1 MSSTPYCVRVVS
13 SYIYEQSDAP
23 YASMGRQNKWVKG
36 FVSVLIEKEA
46 SLSDFD
52 LRFKQLPRPMDEVAA
67 LSEAFIA
74 DNVELVICAG
84 TDSIVRWAKV
94 NNTIPT
100 FYFGAHPEN
109 NGLDIIEQENITGVR
124 LNLPLVWCFQNFSF
138 LKELV
143 PKLENIYIPL
153 NLGSEFAFPNIRVNY
168 QLFRELRNEVWIT
181 GKSSYIGHRSIHFL
195 AERLGCQYYEGP
207 YLTLEE
213 LEECLSQMNPKH
225 SALVGFNDTVLLD
238 GAVDLILRFVKR
250 KAIPLFW
257 VNNFPIIE
265 AGGVADFSS
274 DFESVGKLL
283 GAMGLQLLRDKIPVQ
298 EIKYQADPGEKFSI
312 NLKGCEELSIAVSP
326 QLLGRFHTI
335 ID

>member
-1 MSSTPYCVRVVS
+1 VS
-13 SYIYEQSDAP
+13 SYIHEQSNDL
-23 YASMGRQNKWVKG
+23 YVSIGKHYNWVRG
-36 FVSVLIEKEA
+36 FTSTLLDEGS
-46 SLSDFD
+46 SLMDFD
-52 LRFKQLPRPMDEVAA
+52 LQFERLPRPMDEVAS
-67 LSEAFIA
+67 LSKAFTA
-74 DNVELVICAG
+74 DNVDLVICAG
-84 TDSIVRWAKV
+84 VDSVIRWAKV

-124 LNLPLVWCFQNFSF
+124 LNLPLVWRFQNFSI

-168 QLFRELRNEVWIT
+168 QLFRELRNEVWII
-181 GKSSYIGHRSIHFL
+181 GQSPYIGPRSVHFL
-195 AERLGCQYYEGP
+195 ADRIGCQYYEGP

-213 LEECLSQMNPKH
+213 LEECLDQINPEC
-225 SALVGFNDTVLLD
+225 SALIGFYDMVLLD
-238 GAVDLILRFVKR
+238 GAVNLILRFVR
-250 KAIPLFW
+250 QKAIPLFW
-257 VNNFPIIE
+257 VNNLPIIE

-283 GAMGLQLLRDKIPVQ
+283 GAMSLRLLRDKIPVQ
-298 EIKYQADPGEKFSI
+298 EIRYQADPGEKFGI
-312 NLKGCEELSIAVSP
+312 NLRRCEELSIAVSP
-326 QLLGRFHTI
+326 QLLDRFHII

>member
-1 MSSTPYCVRVVS
+1 MSFTPYRVRVVS
-13 SYIYEQSDAP
+13 SYIYEQSEAP
-23 YASMGRQNKWVKG
+23 YASMGRRNKWVKG
-36 FVSVLIEKEA
+36 FVSALIDERA

-52 LRFKQLPRPMDEVAA
+52 LQFQQLPRPLDEVSAV
-67 LSEAFIA
+67 SQTFMA

-84 TDSIVRWAKV
+84 TDSIVRWAQV

-124 LNLPLVWCFQNFSF
+124 LNLPLVWCFQNFSLLNEF
-138 LKELV
+138 I
-143 PKLENIYIPL
+143 PQLENIYMPL
-153 NLGSEFAFPNIRVNY
+153 NLGSEFAFPNVRVNY
-168 QLFRELRNEVWIT
+168 QLFRAKEKERWIA
-181 GKSSYIGHRSIHFL
+181 GESSYTGHRSIHFL
-195 AERLGCQYYEGP
+195 AERIGCQYYEGP

-213 LEECLSQMNPKH
+213 LEQCLDQMNPER
-225 SALVGFNDTVLLD
+225 SVIVGFNDTVLLD
-238 GAVDLILRFVKR
+238 GAVNLILSFVR
-250 KAIPLFW
+250 KKTMPLFW
-257 VNNFPIIE
+257 VNNLPIIE

-283 GAMGLQLLRDKIPVQ
+283 GVMSLRLLRDNIPVQ
-298 EIKYQADPGEKFSI
+298 EIKYQADPGEKFGI
-312 NLKGCEELSIAVSP
+312 NLKVCEELSITVSP

>member
-1 MSSTPYCVRVVS
+1 MSFTSYRVRVVS

-36 FVSVLIEKEA
+36 FVSALIDERA

-52 LRFKQLPRPMDEVAA
+52 LQFQQLPRPLDEVSA
-67 LSEAFIA
+67 LSHTFIE

-124 LNLPLVWCFQNFSF
+124 LNLPLVWRFQNFSI

-143 PKLENIYIPL
+143 PKLENIYMPI
-153 NLGSEFAFPNIRVNY
+153 NLGSEFAFPNVRVNY
-168 QLFRELRNEVWIT
+168 QLFREIEKERWIA
-181 GKSSYIGHRSIHFL
+181 GQSSYTGHRSIHFL
-195 AERLGCQYYEGP
+195 AERINCQYYEGP

-213 LEECLSQMNPKH
+213 LEQCLDQMNPEH
-225 SALVGFNDTVLLD
+225 SVIVGFNDTVLLD
-238 GAVDLILRFVKR
+238 GAVNLILHFVR
-250 KAIPLFW
+250 QKAIPLFW
-257 VNNFPIIE
+257 VNNLPIIE

-283 GAMGLQLLRDKIPVQ
+283 GAMSLRLLRDKIPVQ
-298 EIKYQADPGEKFSI
+298 EIRYQADPGEKFGI
-312 NLKGCEELSIAVSP
+312 NLKGCEELSIAVPP
-326 QLLGRFHTI
+326 QILNRFHTI